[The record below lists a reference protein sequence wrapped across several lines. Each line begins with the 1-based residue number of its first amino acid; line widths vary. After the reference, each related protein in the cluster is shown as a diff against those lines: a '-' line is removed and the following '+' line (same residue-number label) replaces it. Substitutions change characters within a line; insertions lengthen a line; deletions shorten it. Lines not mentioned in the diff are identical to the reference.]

1 MNISI
6 EHVTKK
12 IKDATVLK
20 DICLEMKGGTVYGL
34 QGKNGSGKTML
45 MRAISGLIRPTSGR
59 IVINGEQLHK
69 NISIPRSIGLL
80 LENPSLLPEYDAS
93 QNLKLLAKM
102 QGGVPEE
109 EIRQLIRDVGLDDAG
124 HKKVEKY
131 SLGMKQRLGIAAAIL
146 GSPDIILLDEPI
158 NAIDGEGVEE
168 IRSLILS
175 LKNEKRIIIVACHD
189 KEEMNLLADE
199 IVHLRDGRIEGQ
211 ENGVA
216 DAVRQVLNYYKVRN
230 PGTLL
235 DHWLIMTAGTQPYQ
249 PNTLHSYKFPT
260 IWLIMQAFMLLVVNG
275 YTSGDLEEH
284 GSVMIV
290 KSRSRAGWWLSKCVW
305 CMFSTLLAYVI
316 YYIPM
321 FLIFAWRGIPM
332 KMHLTKRLVTTSVE
346 GFLNWKTADVCAVV
360 LFIPVAVMM
369 FLCLLQMLLE
379 VVWSPAV
386 AIILLLVI
394 QGISAYKQSVFL
406 WGNWGIPVRMLKTP
420 IGYIGNLRCSIAGII
435 VCIVIGTILFKRR
448 DLLFKE

>member
-59 IVINGEQLHK
+59 IVINGERLHK
-69 NISIPRSIGLL
+69 NLAIPRSIGLL

-211 ENGVA
+211 ENGGA
-216 DAVRQVLNYYKVRN
+216 A
-230 PGTLL
+230 
-235 DHWLIMTAGTQPYQ
+235 
-249 PNTLHSYKFPT
+249 
-260 IWLIMQAFMLLVVNG
+260 
-275 YTSGDLEEH
+275 
-284 GSVMIV
+284 
-290 KSRSRAGWWLSKCVW
+290 
-305 CMFSTLLAYVI
+305 
-316 YYIPM
+316 
-321 FLIFAWRGIPM
+321 
-332 KMHLTKRLVTTSVE
+332 
-346 GFLNWKTADVCAVV
+346 
-360 LFIPVAVMM
+360 
-369 FLCLLQMLLE
+369 
-379 VVWSPAV
+379 
-386 AIILLLVI
+386 
-394 QGISAYKQSVFL
+394 
-406 WGNWGIPVRMLKTP
+406 
-420 IGYIGNLRCSIAGII
+420 
-435 VCIVIGTILFKRR
+435 
-448 DLLFKE
+448 

>member
-12 IKDATVLK
+12 IKNATVLK

-93 QNLKLLAKM
+93 QNLRLLAKM

-109 EIRQLIRDVGLDDAG
+109 EIRQLIRDVGLEDAG

-211 ENGVA
+211 ENGGA
-216 DAVRQVLNYYKVRN
+216 A
-230 PGTLL
+230 
-235 DHWLIMTAGTQPYQ
+235 
-249 PNTLHSYKFPT
+249 
-260 IWLIMQAFMLLVVNG
+260 
-275 YTSGDLEEH
+275 
-284 GSVMIV
+284 
-290 KSRSRAGWWLSKCVW
+290 
-305 CMFSTLLAYVI
+305 
-316 YYIPM
+316 
-321 FLIFAWRGIPM
+321 
-332 KMHLTKRLVTTSVE
+332 
-346 GFLNWKTADVCAVV
+346 
-360 LFIPVAVMM
+360 
-369 FLCLLQMLLE
+369 
-379 VVWSPAV
+379 
-386 AIILLLVI
+386 
-394 QGISAYKQSVFL
+394 
-406 WGNWGIPVRMLKTP
+406 
-420 IGYIGNLRCSIAGII
+420 
-435 VCIVIGTILFKRR
+435 
-448 DLLFKE
+448 

>member
-12 IKDATVLK
+12 IKNATVLK

-93 QNLKLLAKM
+93 QNLNLLAKM

-109 EIRQLIRDVGLDDAG
+109 EIRQLIRDVGLEDAG

-211 ENGVA
+211 ENGGA
-216 DAVRQVLNYYKVRN
+216 A
-230 PGTLL
+230 
-235 DHWLIMTAGTQPYQ
+235 
-249 PNTLHSYKFPT
+249 
-260 IWLIMQAFMLLVVNG
+260 
-275 YTSGDLEEH
+275 
-284 GSVMIV
+284 
-290 KSRSRAGWWLSKCVW
+290 
-305 CMFSTLLAYVI
+305 
-316 YYIPM
+316 
-321 FLIFAWRGIPM
+321 
-332 KMHLTKRLVTTSVE
+332 
-346 GFLNWKTADVCAVV
+346 
-360 LFIPVAVMM
+360 
-369 FLCLLQMLLE
+369 
-379 VVWSPAV
+379 
-386 AIILLLVI
+386 
-394 QGISAYKQSVFL
+394 
-406 WGNWGIPVRMLKTP
+406 
-420 IGYIGNLRCSIAGII
+420 
-435 VCIVIGTILFKRR
+435 
-448 DLLFKE
+448 

>member
-109 EIRQLIRDVGLDDAG
+109 EIRQLIRDVGLEDAG

-175 LKNEKRIIIVACHD
+175 LKTEKRIIIVACHD

-211 ENGVA
+211 ENGGA
-216 DAVRQVLNYYKVRN
+216 A
-230 PGTLL
+230 
-235 DHWLIMTAGTQPYQ
+235 
-249 PNTLHSYKFPT
+249 
-260 IWLIMQAFMLLVVNG
+260 
-275 YTSGDLEEH
+275 
-284 GSVMIV
+284 
-290 KSRSRAGWWLSKCVW
+290 
-305 CMFSTLLAYVI
+305 
-316 YYIPM
+316 
-321 FLIFAWRGIPM
+321 
-332 KMHLTKRLVTTSVE
+332 
-346 GFLNWKTADVCAVV
+346 
-360 LFIPVAVMM
+360 
-369 FLCLLQMLLE
+369 
-379 VVWSPAV
+379 
-386 AIILLLVI
+386 
-394 QGISAYKQSVFL
+394 
-406 WGNWGIPVRMLKTP
+406 
-420 IGYIGNLRCSIAGII
+420 
-435 VCIVIGTILFKRR
+435 
-448 DLLFKE
+448 

>member
-93 QNLKLLAKM
+93 QNLKLLAKR

-211 ENGVA
+211 ENGGA
-216 DAVRQVLNYYKVRN
+216 A
-230 PGTLL
+230 
-235 DHWLIMTAGTQPYQ
+235 
-249 PNTLHSYKFPT
+249 
-260 IWLIMQAFMLLVVNG
+260 
-275 YTSGDLEEH
+275 
-284 GSVMIV
+284 
-290 KSRSRAGWWLSKCVW
+290 
-305 CMFSTLLAYVI
+305 
-316 YYIPM
+316 
-321 FLIFAWRGIPM
+321 
-332 KMHLTKRLVTTSVE
+332 
-346 GFLNWKTADVCAVV
+346 
-360 LFIPVAVMM
+360 
-369 FLCLLQMLLE
+369 
-379 VVWSPAV
+379 
-386 AIILLLVI
+386 
-394 QGISAYKQSVFL
+394 
-406 WGNWGIPVRMLKTP
+406 
-420 IGYIGNLRCSIAGII
+420 
-435 VCIVIGTILFKRR
+435 
-448 DLLFKE
+448 

>member
-102 QGGVPEE
+102 QGGVPED
-109 EIRQLIRDVGLDDAG
+109 EIRQLIRDVVLEDAG

-199 IVHLRDGRIEGQ
+199 IVHLRNGRIEGQ
-211 ENGVA
+211 ENGGA
-216 DAVRQVLNYYKVRN
+216 A
-230 PGTLL
+230 
-235 DHWLIMTAGTQPYQ
+235 
-249 PNTLHSYKFPT
+249 
-260 IWLIMQAFMLLVVNG
+260 
-275 YTSGDLEEH
+275 
-284 GSVMIV
+284 
-290 KSRSRAGWWLSKCVW
+290 
-305 CMFSTLLAYVI
+305 
-316 YYIPM
+316 
-321 FLIFAWRGIPM
+321 
-332 KMHLTKRLVTTSVE
+332 
-346 GFLNWKTADVCAVV
+346 
-360 LFIPVAVMM
+360 
-369 FLCLLQMLLE
+369 
-379 VVWSPAV
+379 
-386 AIILLLVI
+386 
-394 QGISAYKQSVFL
+394 
-406 WGNWGIPVRMLKTP
+406 
-420 IGYIGNLRCSIAGII
+420 
-435 VCIVIGTILFKRR
+435 
-448 DLLFKE
+448 

>member
-12 IKDATVLK
+12 IKDVTVLK

-211 ENGVA
+211 ENGGA
-216 DAVRQVLNYYKVRN
+216 A
-230 PGTLL
+230 
-235 DHWLIMTAGTQPYQ
+235 
-249 PNTLHSYKFPT
+249 
-260 IWLIMQAFMLLVVNG
+260 
-275 YTSGDLEEH
+275 
-284 GSVMIV
+284 
-290 KSRSRAGWWLSKCVW
+290 
-305 CMFSTLLAYVI
+305 
-316 YYIPM
+316 
-321 FLIFAWRGIPM
+321 
-332 KMHLTKRLVTTSVE
+332 
-346 GFLNWKTADVCAVV
+346 
-360 LFIPVAVMM
+360 
-369 FLCLLQMLLE
+369 
-379 VVWSPAV
+379 
-386 AIILLLVI
+386 
-394 QGISAYKQSVFL
+394 
-406 WGNWGIPVRMLKTP
+406 
-420 IGYIGNLRCSIAGII
+420 
-435 VCIVIGTILFKRR
+435 
-448 DLLFKE
+448 

>member
-131 SLGMKQRLGIAAAIL
+131 SLGMKHRLGIAAAIL

-211 ENGVA
+211 ENGGA
-216 DAVRQVLNYYKVRN
+216 A
-230 PGTLL
+230 
-235 DHWLIMTAGTQPYQ
+235 
-249 PNTLHSYKFPT
+249 
-260 IWLIMQAFMLLVVNG
+260 
-275 YTSGDLEEH
+275 
-284 GSVMIV
+284 
-290 KSRSRAGWWLSKCVW
+290 
-305 CMFSTLLAYVI
+305 
-316 YYIPM
+316 
-321 FLIFAWRGIPM
+321 
-332 KMHLTKRLVTTSVE
+332 
-346 GFLNWKTADVCAVV
+346 
-360 LFIPVAVMM
+360 
-369 FLCLLQMLLE
+369 
-379 VVWSPAV
+379 
-386 AIILLLVI
+386 
-394 QGISAYKQSVFL
+394 
-406 WGNWGIPVRMLKTP
+406 
-420 IGYIGNLRCSIAGII
+420 
-435 VCIVIGTILFKRR
+435 
-448 DLLFKE
+448 

>member
-109 EIRQLIRDVGLDDAG
+109 EIRQLIRDVGLYDAG

-211 ENGVA
+211 ENGGA
-216 DAVRQVLNYYKVRN
+216 A
-230 PGTLL
+230 
-235 DHWLIMTAGTQPYQ
+235 
-249 PNTLHSYKFPT
+249 
-260 IWLIMQAFMLLVVNG
+260 
-275 YTSGDLEEH
+275 
-284 GSVMIV
+284 
-290 KSRSRAGWWLSKCVW
+290 
-305 CMFSTLLAYVI
+305 
-316 YYIPM
+316 
-321 FLIFAWRGIPM
+321 
-332 KMHLTKRLVTTSVE
+332 
-346 GFLNWKTADVCAVV
+346 
-360 LFIPVAVMM
+360 
-369 FLCLLQMLLE
+369 
-379 VVWSPAV
+379 
-386 AIILLLVI
+386 
-394 QGISAYKQSVFL
+394 
-406 WGNWGIPVRMLKTP
+406 
-420 IGYIGNLRCSIAGII
+420 
-435 VCIVIGTILFKRR
+435 
-448 DLLFKE
+448 

>member
-109 EIRQLIRDVGLDDAG
+109 EIRQLIRDVGLEDAG
-124 HKKVEKY
+124 YKKVEKY

-211 ENGVA
+211 ENGGA
-216 DAVRQVLNYYKVRN
+216 A
-230 PGTLL
+230 
-235 DHWLIMTAGTQPYQ
+235 
-249 PNTLHSYKFPT
+249 
-260 IWLIMQAFMLLVVNG
+260 
-275 YTSGDLEEH
+275 
-284 GSVMIV
+284 
-290 KSRSRAGWWLSKCVW
+290 
-305 CMFSTLLAYVI
+305 
-316 YYIPM
+316 
-321 FLIFAWRGIPM
+321 
-332 KMHLTKRLVTTSVE
+332 
-346 GFLNWKTADVCAVV
+346 
-360 LFIPVAVMM
+360 
-369 FLCLLQMLLE
+369 
-379 VVWSPAV
+379 
-386 AIILLLVI
+386 
-394 QGISAYKQSVFL
+394 
-406 WGNWGIPVRMLKTP
+406 
-420 IGYIGNLRCSIAGII
+420 
-435 VCIVIGTILFKRR
+435 
-448 DLLFKE
+448 

>member
-80 LENPSLLPEYDAS
+80 LENPSLLPEYDAF

-109 EIRQLIRDVGLDDAG
+109 EIRQLIRDVGLEDAG

-199 IVHLRDGRIEGQ
+199 IVHLCDGRIEGQ
-211 ENGVA
+211 ENGGA
-216 DAVRQVLNYYKVRN
+216 A
-230 PGTLL
+230 
-235 DHWLIMTAGTQPYQ
+235 
-249 PNTLHSYKFPT
+249 
-260 IWLIMQAFMLLVVNG
+260 
-275 YTSGDLEEH
+275 
-284 GSVMIV
+284 
-290 KSRSRAGWWLSKCVW
+290 
-305 CMFSTLLAYVI
+305 
-316 YYIPM
+316 
-321 FLIFAWRGIPM
+321 
-332 KMHLTKRLVTTSVE
+332 
-346 GFLNWKTADVCAVV
+346 
-360 LFIPVAVMM
+360 
-369 FLCLLQMLLE
+369 
-379 VVWSPAV
+379 
-386 AIILLLVI
+386 
-394 QGISAYKQSVFL
+394 
-406 WGNWGIPVRMLKTP
+406 
-420 IGYIGNLRCSIAGII
+420 
-435 VCIVIGTILFKRR
+435 
-448 DLLFKE
+448 

>member
-12 IKDATVLK
+12 IKNATVLK

-59 IVINGEQLHK
+59 IVIKGEQLHK

-80 LENPSLLPEYDAS
+80 LENPSLLPEYDAF

-109 EIRQLIRDVGLDDAG
+109 EIRQLIRDVGLEDAG

-175 LKNEKRIIIVACHD
+175 LKNEKRIIIVACHE

-211 ENGVA
+211 ENGGA
-216 DAVRQVLNYYKVRN
+216 A
-230 PGTLL
+230 
-235 DHWLIMTAGTQPYQ
+235 
-249 PNTLHSYKFPT
+249 
-260 IWLIMQAFMLLVVNG
+260 
-275 YTSGDLEEH
+275 
-284 GSVMIV
+284 
-290 KSRSRAGWWLSKCVW
+290 
-305 CMFSTLLAYVI
+305 
-316 YYIPM
+316 
-321 FLIFAWRGIPM
+321 
-332 KMHLTKRLVTTSVE
+332 
-346 GFLNWKTADVCAVV
+346 
-360 LFIPVAVMM
+360 
-369 FLCLLQMLLE
+369 
-379 VVWSPAV
+379 
-386 AIILLLVI
+386 
-394 QGISAYKQSVFL
+394 
-406 WGNWGIPVRMLKTP
+406 
-420 IGYIGNLRCSIAGII
+420 
-435 VCIVIGTILFKRR
+435 
-448 DLLFKE
+448 

>member
-131 SLGMKQRLGIAAAIL
+131 SFGMKQRLGIAAAIL

-211 ENGVA
+211 ENGGA
-216 DAVRQVLNYYKVRN
+216 A
-230 PGTLL
+230 
-235 DHWLIMTAGTQPYQ
+235 
-249 PNTLHSYKFPT
+249 
-260 IWLIMQAFMLLVVNG
+260 
-275 YTSGDLEEH
+275 
-284 GSVMIV
+284 
-290 KSRSRAGWWLSKCVW
+290 
-305 CMFSTLLAYVI
+305 
-316 YYIPM
+316 
-321 FLIFAWRGIPM
+321 
-332 KMHLTKRLVTTSVE
+332 
-346 GFLNWKTADVCAVV
+346 
-360 LFIPVAVMM
+360 
-369 FLCLLQMLLE
+369 
-379 VVWSPAV
+379 
-386 AIILLLVI
+386 
-394 QGISAYKQSVFL
+394 
-406 WGNWGIPVRMLKTP
+406 
-420 IGYIGNLRCSIAGII
+420 
-435 VCIVIGTILFKRR
+435 
-448 DLLFKE
+448 

>member
-12 IKDATVLK
+12 IKNATVLK

-80 LENPSLLPEYDAS
+80 LENPSLLPEYDAF

-109 EIRQLIRDVGLDDAG
+109 EIRQLIRDVGLEDAG

-131 SLGMKQRLGIAAAIL
+131 SLGMKQRLGLAAAIL

-211 ENGVA
+211 ENGGA
-216 DAVRQVLNYYKVRN
+216 A
-230 PGTLL
+230 
-235 DHWLIMTAGTQPYQ
+235 
-249 PNTLHSYKFPT
+249 
-260 IWLIMQAFMLLVVNG
+260 
-275 YTSGDLEEH
+275 
-284 GSVMIV
+284 
-290 KSRSRAGWWLSKCVW
+290 
-305 CMFSTLLAYVI
+305 
-316 YYIPM
+316 
-321 FLIFAWRGIPM
+321 
-332 KMHLTKRLVTTSVE
+332 
-346 GFLNWKTADVCAVV
+346 
-360 LFIPVAVMM
+360 
-369 FLCLLQMLLE
+369 
-379 VVWSPAV
+379 
-386 AIILLLVI
+386 
-394 QGISAYKQSVFL
+394 
-406 WGNWGIPVRMLKTP
+406 
-420 IGYIGNLRCSIAGII
+420 
-435 VCIVIGTILFKRR
+435 
-448 DLLFKE
+448 

>member
-158 NAIDGEGVEE
+158 NAIDGEGV
-168 IRSLILS
+168 IAIS
-175 LKNEKRIIIVACHD
+175 
-189 KEEMNLLADE
+189 
-199 IVHLRDGRIEGQ
+199 EGKTEQ
-211 ENGVA
+211 
-216 DAVRQVLNYYKVRN
+216 
-230 PGTLL
+230 
-235 DHWLIMTAGTQPYQ
+235 
-249 PNTLHSYKFPT
+249 
-260 IWLIMQAFMLLVVNG
+260 
-275 YTSGDLEEH
+275 LELE
-284 GSVMIV
+284 S
-290 KSRSRAGWWLSKCVW
+290 
-305 CMFSTLLAYVI
+305 
-316 YYIPM
+316 
-321 FLIFAWRGIPM
+321 
-332 KMHLTKRLVTTSVE
+332 
-346 GFLNWKTADVCAVV
+346 
-360 LFIPVAVMM
+360 
-369 FLCLLQMLLE
+369 LLQKPYFVPE
-379 VVWSPAV
+379 
-386 AIILLLVI
+386 
-394 QGISAYKQSVFL
+394 
-406 WGNWGIPVRMLKTP
+406 
-420 IGYIGNLRCSIAGII
+420 
-435 VCIVIGTILFKRR
+435 
-448 DLLFKE
+448 E

>member
-12 IKDATVLK
+12 IKNATVLK

-34 QGKNGSGKTML
+34 HGKNGSGKTRL

-109 EIRQLIRDVGLDDAG
+109 EIRQLIRDVGLEDAG

-211 ENGVA
+211 ENGGA
-216 DAVRQVLNYYKVRN
+216 A
-230 PGTLL
+230 
-235 DHWLIMTAGTQPYQ
+235 
-249 PNTLHSYKFPT
+249 
-260 IWLIMQAFMLLVVNG
+260 
-275 YTSGDLEEH
+275 
-284 GSVMIV
+284 
-290 KSRSRAGWWLSKCVW
+290 
-305 CMFSTLLAYVI
+305 
-316 YYIPM
+316 
-321 FLIFAWRGIPM
+321 
-332 KMHLTKRLVTTSVE
+332 
-346 GFLNWKTADVCAVV
+346 
-360 LFIPVAVMM
+360 
-369 FLCLLQMLLE
+369 
-379 VVWSPAV
+379 
-386 AIILLLVI
+386 
-394 QGISAYKQSVFL
+394 
-406 WGNWGIPVRMLKTP
+406 
-420 IGYIGNLRCSIAGII
+420 
-435 VCIVIGTILFKRR
+435 
-448 DLLFKE
+448 

>member
-109 EIRQLIRDVGLDDAG
+109 EIRQLIRDVGLDDVG

-211 ENGVA
+211 ENGGA
-216 DAVRQVLNYYKVRN
+216 A
-230 PGTLL
+230 
-235 DHWLIMTAGTQPYQ
+235 
-249 PNTLHSYKFPT
+249 
-260 IWLIMQAFMLLVVNG
+260 
-275 YTSGDLEEH
+275 
-284 GSVMIV
+284 
-290 KSRSRAGWWLSKCVW
+290 
-305 CMFSTLLAYVI
+305 
-316 YYIPM
+316 
-321 FLIFAWRGIPM
+321 
-332 KMHLTKRLVTTSVE
+332 
-346 GFLNWKTADVCAVV
+346 
-360 LFIPVAVMM
+360 
-369 FLCLLQMLLE
+369 
-379 VVWSPAV
+379 
-386 AIILLLVI
+386 
-394 QGISAYKQSVFL
+394 
-406 WGNWGIPVRMLKTP
+406 
-420 IGYIGNLRCSIAGII
+420 
-435 VCIVIGTILFKRR
+435 
-448 DLLFKE
+448 

>member
-69 NISIPRSIGLL
+69 NISILRSIGLL

-102 QGGVPEE
+102 QGGVPED
-109 EIRQLIRDVGLDDAG
+109 EIRQLIRDVGLEDAG

-211 ENGVA
+211 ENGGA
-216 DAVRQVLNYYKVRN
+216 A
-230 PGTLL
+230 
-235 DHWLIMTAGTQPYQ
+235 
-249 PNTLHSYKFPT
+249 
-260 IWLIMQAFMLLVVNG
+260 
-275 YTSGDLEEH
+275 
-284 GSVMIV
+284 
-290 KSRSRAGWWLSKCVW
+290 
-305 CMFSTLLAYVI
+305 
-316 YYIPM
+316 
-321 FLIFAWRGIPM
+321 
-332 KMHLTKRLVTTSVE
+332 
-346 GFLNWKTADVCAVV
+346 
-360 LFIPVAVMM
+360 
-369 FLCLLQMLLE
+369 
-379 VVWSPAV
+379 
-386 AIILLLVI
+386 
-394 QGISAYKQSVFL
+394 
-406 WGNWGIPVRMLKTP
+406 
-420 IGYIGNLRCSIAGII
+420 
-435 VCIVIGTILFKRR
+435 
-448 DLLFKE
+448 

>member
-59 IVINGEQLHK
+59 IAINGEQLHK

-80 LENPSLLPEYDAS
+80 LENPSLLPEYDAF

-109 EIRQLIRDVGLDDAG
+109 EIRQLIRDVGLEDAG

-211 ENGVA
+211 ENGGA
-216 DAVRQVLNYYKVRN
+216 A
-230 PGTLL
+230 
-235 DHWLIMTAGTQPYQ
+235 
-249 PNTLHSYKFPT
+249 
-260 IWLIMQAFMLLVVNG
+260 
-275 YTSGDLEEH
+275 
-284 GSVMIV
+284 
-290 KSRSRAGWWLSKCVW
+290 
-305 CMFSTLLAYVI
+305 
-316 YYIPM
+316 
-321 FLIFAWRGIPM
+321 
-332 KMHLTKRLVTTSVE
+332 
-346 GFLNWKTADVCAVV
+346 
-360 LFIPVAVMM
+360 
-369 FLCLLQMLLE
+369 
-379 VVWSPAV
+379 
-386 AIILLLVI
+386 
-394 QGISAYKQSVFL
+394 
-406 WGNWGIPVRMLKTP
+406 
-420 IGYIGNLRCSIAGII
+420 
-435 VCIVIGTILFKRR
+435 
-448 DLLFKE
+448 

>member
-80 LENPSLLPEYDAS
+80 LENPSLLPEYDAF

-109 EIRQLIRDVGLDDAG
+109 EIRQLIRDVGLEDAG

-175 LKNEKRIIIVACHD
+175 LKNERRIIIVACHD

-211 ENGVA
+211 ENGGA
-216 DAVRQVLNYYKVRN
+216 A
-230 PGTLL
+230 
-235 DHWLIMTAGTQPYQ
+235 
-249 PNTLHSYKFPT
+249 
-260 IWLIMQAFMLLVVNG
+260 
-275 YTSGDLEEH
+275 
-284 GSVMIV
+284 
-290 KSRSRAGWWLSKCVW
+290 
-305 CMFSTLLAYVI
+305 
-316 YYIPM
+316 
-321 FLIFAWRGIPM
+321 
-332 KMHLTKRLVTTSVE
+332 
-346 GFLNWKTADVCAVV
+346 
-360 LFIPVAVMM
+360 
-369 FLCLLQMLLE
+369 
-379 VVWSPAV
+379 
-386 AIILLLVI
+386 
-394 QGISAYKQSVFL
+394 
-406 WGNWGIPVRMLKTP
+406 
-420 IGYIGNLRCSIAGII
+420 
-435 VCIVIGTILFKRR
+435 
-448 DLLFKE
+448 

>member
-109 EIRQLIRDVGLDDAG
+109 EIRQLIRDVGLEDAG

-211 ENGVA
+211 EN
-216 DAVRQVLNYYKVRN
+216 
-230 PGTLL
+230 
-235 DHWLIMTAGTQPYQ
+235 
-249 PNTLHSYKFPT
+249 
-260 IWLIMQAFMLLVVNG
+260 
-275 YTSGDLEEH
+275 
-284 GSVMIV
+284 
-290 KSRSRAGWWLSKCVW
+290 
-305 CMFSTLLAYVI
+305 
-316 YYIPM
+316 
-321 FLIFAWRGIPM
+321 RG
-332 KMHLTKRLVTTSVE
+332 
-346 GFLNWKTADVCAVV
+346 AA
-360 LFIPVAVMM
+360 
-369 FLCLLQMLLE
+369 
-379 VVWSPAV
+379 
-386 AIILLLVI
+386 
-394 QGISAYKQSVFL
+394 
-406 WGNWGIPVRMLKTP
+406 
-420 IGYIGNLRCSIAGII
+420 
-435 VCIVIGTILFKRR
+435 
-448 DLLFKE
+448 

>member
-12 IKDATVLK
+12 IKNATVLK

-199 IVHLRDGRIEGQ
+199 IVHPRDGRIEGQ
-211 ENGVA
+211 ENGGA
-216 DAVRQVLNYYKVRN
+216 A
-230 PGTLL
+230 
-235 DHWLIMTAGTQPYQ
+235 
-249 PNTLHSYKFPT
+249 
-260 IWLIMQAFMLLVVNG
+260 
-275 YTSGDLEEH
+275 
-284 GSVMIV
+284 
-290 KSRSRAGWWLSKCVW
+290 
-305 CMFSTLLAYVI
+305 
-316 YYIPM
+316 
-321 FLIFAWRGIPM
+321 
-332 KMHLTKRLVTTSVE
+332 
-346 GFLNWKTADVCAVV
+346 
-360 LFIPVAVMM
+360 
-369 FLCLLQMLLE
+369 
-379 VVWSPAV
+379 
-386 AIILLLVI
+386 
-394 QGISAYKQSVFL
+394 
-406 WGNWGIPVRMLKTP
+406 
-420 IGYIGNLRCSIAGII
+420 
-435 VCIVIGTILFKRR
+435 
-448 DLLFKE
+448 

>member
-12 IKDATVLK
+12 IKNATVLK

-59 IVINGEQLHK
+59 IVINGKQLHK

-109 EIRQLIRDVGLDDAG
+109 EIRQLIRDVGLEDAG

-211 ENGVA
+211 ENGGA
-216 DAVRQVLNYYKVRN
+216 A
-230 PGTLL
+230 
-235 DHWLIMTAGTQPYQ
+235 
-249 PNTLHSYKFPT
+249 
-260 IWLIMQAFMLLVVNG
+260 
-275 YTSGDLEEH
+275 
-284 GSVMIV
+284 
-290 KSRSRAGWWLSKCVW
+290 
-305 CMFSTLLAYVI
+305 
-316 YYIPM
+316 
-321 FLIFAWRGIPM
+321 
-332 KMHLTKRLVTTSVE
+332 
-346 GFLNWKTADVCAVV
+346 
-360 LFIPVAVMM
+360 
-369 FLCLLQMLLE
+369 
-379 VVWSPAV
+379 
-386 AIILLLVI
+386 
-394 QGISAYKQSVFL
+394 
-406 WGNWGIPVRMLKTP
+406 
-420 IGYIGNLRCSIAGII
+420 
-435 VCIVIGTILFKRR
+435 
-448 DLLFKE
+448 

>member
-12 IKDATVLK
+12 IKNATVLK

-93 QNLKLLAKM
+93 QNLKLLVKM

-109 EIRQLIRDVGLDDAG
+109 EIRQLIRDVGLEDAG

-211 ENGVA
+211 ENGGA
-216 DAVRQVLNYYKVRN
+216 A
-230 PGTLL
+230 
-235 DHWLIMTAGTQPYQ
+235 
-249 PNTLHSYKFPT
+249 
-260 IWLIMQAFMLLVVNG
+260 
-275 YTSGDLEEH
+275 
-284 GSVMIV
+284 
-290 KSRSRAGWWLSKCVW
+290 
-305 CMFSTLLAYVI
+305 
-316 YYIPM
+316 
-321 FLIFAWRGIPM
+321 
-332 KMHLTKRLVTTSVE
+332 
-346 GFLNWKTADVCAVV
+346 
-360 LFIPVAVMM
+360 
-369 FLCLLQMLLE
+369 
-379 VVWSPAV
+379 
-386 AIILLLVI
+386 
-394 QGISAYKQSVFL
+394 
-406 WGNWGIPVRMLKTP
+406 
-420 IGYIGNLRCSIAGII
+420 
-435 VCIVIGTILFKRR
+435 
-448 DLLFKE
+448 

>member
-45 MRAISGLIRPTSGR
+45 MRTISGLIRPTSGR

-109 EIRQLIRDVGLDDAG
+109 EIRQLIRDVGLEDAG

-211 ENGVA
+211 ENGGA
-216 DAVRQVLNYYKVRN
+216 A
-230 PGTLL
+230 
-235 DHWLIMTAGTQPYQ
+235 
-249 PNTLHSYKFPT
+249 
-260 IWLIMQAFMLLVVNG
+260 
-275 YTSGDLEEH
+275 
-284 GSVMIV
+284 
-290 KSRSRAGWWLSKCVW
+290 
-305 CMFSTLLAYVI
+305 
-316 YYIPM
+316 
-321 FLIFAWRGIPM
+321 
-332 KMHLTKRLVTTSVE
+332 
-346 GFLNWKTADVCAVV
+346 
-360 LFIPVAVMM
+360 
-369 FLCLLQMLLE
+369 
-379 VVWSPAV
+379 
-386 AIILLLVI
+386 
-394 QGISAYKQSVFL
+394 
-406 WGNWGIPVRMLKTP
+406 
-420 IGYIGNLRCSIAGII
+420 
-435 VCIVIGTILFKRR
+435 
-448 DLLFKE
+448 

>member
-34 QGKNGSGKTML
+34 QSKNGSGKTML

-102 QGGVPEE
+102 QGGVPED
-109 EIRQLIRDVGLDDAG
+109 EIRQLIRDVGLEDAG

-211 ENGVA
+211 ENGGA
-216 DAVRQVLNYYKVRN
+216 A
-230 PGTLL
+230 
-235 DHWLIMTAGTQPYQ
+235 
-249 PNTLHSYKFPT
+249 
-260 IWLIMQAFMLLVVNG
+260 
-275 YTSGDLEEH
+275 
-284 GSVMIV
+284 
-290 KSRSRAGWWLSKCVW
+290 
-305 CMFSTLLAYVI
+305 
-316 YYIPM
+316 
-321 FLIFAWRGIPM
+321 
-332 KMHLTKRLVTTSVE
+332 
-346 GFLNWKTADVCAVV
+346 
-360 LFIPVAVMM
+360 
-369 FLCLLQMLLE
+369 
-379 VVWSPAV
+379 
-386 AIILLLVI
+386 
-394 QGISAYKQSVFL
+394 
-406 WGNWGIPVRMLKTP
+406 
-420 IGYIGNLRCSIAGII
+420 
-435 VCIVIGTILFKRR
+435 
-448 DLLFKE
+448 

>member
-45 MRAISGLIRPTSGR
+45 MRAISG
-59 IVINGEQLHK
+59 
-69 NISIPRSIGLL
+69 
-80 LENPSLLPEYDAS
+80 
-93 QNLKLLAKM
+93 
-102 QGGVPEE
+102 
-109 EIRQLIRDVGLDDAG
+109 LIRDVGLDDAG

-211 ENGVA
+211 ENGGA
-216 DAVRQVLNYYKVRN
+216 A
-230 PGTLL
+230 
-235 DHWLIMTAGTQPYQ
+235 
-249 PNTLHSYKFPT
+249 
-260 IWLIMQAFMLLVVNG
+260 
-275 YTSGDLEEH
+275 
-284 GSVMIV
+284 
-290 KSRSRAGWWLSKCVW
+290 
-305 CMFSTLLAYVI
+305 
-316 YYIPM
+316 
-321 FLIFAWRGIPM
+321 
-332 KMHLTKRLVTTSVE
+332 
-346 GFLNWKTADVCAVV
+346 
-360 LFIPVAVMM
+360 
-369 FLCLLQMLLE
+369 
-379 VVWSPAV
+379 
-386 AIILLLVI
+386 
-394 QGISAYKQSVFL
+394 
-406 WGNWGIPVRMLKTP
+406 
-420 IGYIGNLRCSIAGII
+420 
-435 VCIVIGTILFKRR
+435 
-448 DLLFKE
+448 

>member
-12 IKDATVLK
+12 IKNATVLK

-34 QGKNGSGKTML
+34 QGNNGSGKTML

-109 EIRQLIRDVGLDDAG
+109 EIRQLIRDVGLEDAG

-211 ENGVA
+211 ENGGA
-216 DAVRQVLNYYKVRN
+216 A
-230 PGTLL
+230 
-235 DHWLIMTAGTQPYQ
+235 
-249 PNTLHSYKFPT
+249 
-260 IWLIMQAFMLLVVNG
+260 
-275 YTSGDLEEH
+275 
-284 GSVMIV
+284 
-290 KSRSRAGWWLSKCVW
+290 
-305 CMFSTLLAYVI
+305 
-316 YYIPM
+316 
-321 FLIFAWRGIPM
+321 
-332 KMHLTKRLVTTSVE
+332 
-346 GFLNWKTADVCAVV
+346 
-360 LFIPVAVMM
+360 
-369 FLCLLQMLLE
+369 
-379 VVWSPAV
+379 
-386 AIILLLVI
+386 
-394 QGISAYKQSVFL
+394 
-406 WGNWGIPVRMLKTP
+406 
-420 IGYIGNLRCSIAGII
+420 
-435 VCIVIGTILFKRR
+435 
-448 DLLFKE
+448 

>member
-12 IKDATVLK
+12 IKNATVLK

-93 QNLKLLAKM
+93 QNLKPLAKM

-109 EIRQLIRDVGLDDAG
+109 EIRQLIRDVGLEDAG

-199 IVHLRDGRIEGQ
+199 IAHLRDGR
-211 ENGVA
+211 
-216 DAVRQVLNYYKVRN
+216 
-230 PGTLL
+230 
-235 DHWLIMTAGTQPYQ
+235 
-249 PNTLHSYKFPT
+249 
-260 IWLIMQAFMLLVVNG
+260 
-275 YTSGDLEEH
+275 
-284 GSVMIV
+284 
-290 KSRSRAGWWLSKCVW
+290 
-305 CMFSTLLAYVI
+305 LA
-316 YYIPM
+316 
-321 FLIFAWRGIPM
+321 
-332 KMHLTKRLVTTSVE
+332 
-346 GFLNWKTADVCAVV
+346 
-360 LFIPVAVMM
+360 
-369 FLCLLQMLLE
+369 
-379 VVWSPAV
+379 
-386 AIILLLVI
+386 
-394 QGISAYKQSVFL
+394 
-406 WGNWGIPVRMLKTP
+406 
-420 IGYIGNLRCSIAGII
+420 NLR
-435 VCIVIGTILFKRR
+435 
-448 DLLFKE
+448 

>member
-12 IKDATVLK
+12 IKNATVLK

-109 EIRQLIRDVGLDDAG
+109 EIRQLIRDVGLEDAG

-199 IVHLRDGRIEGQ
+199 IVHLCDGRIEGQ
-211 ENGVA
+211 ENGGA
-216 DAVRQVLNYYKVRN
+216 A
-230 PGTLL
+230 
-235 DHWLIMTAGTQPYQ
+235 
-249 PNTLHSYKFPT
+249 
-260 IWLIMQAFMLLVVNG
+260 
-275 YTSGDLEEH
+275 
-284 GSVMIV
+284 
-290 KSRSRAGWWLSKCVW
+290 
-305 CMFSTLLAYVI
+305 
-316 YYIPM
+316 
-321 FLIFAWRGIPM
+321 
-332 KMHLTKRLVTTSVE
+332 
-346 GFLNWKTADVCAVV
+346 
-360 LFIPVAVMM
+360 
-369 FLCLLQMLLE
+369 
-379 VVWSPAV
+379 
-386 AIILLLVI
+386 
-394 QGISAYKQSVFL
+394 
-406 WGNWGIPVRMLKTP
+406 
-420 IGYIGNLRCSIAGII
+420 
-435 VCIVIGTILFKRR
+435 
-448 DLLFKE
+448 

>member
-175 LKNEKRIIIVACHD
+175 LKNEKRIIIVACND

-211 ENGVA
+211 ENGGA
-216 DAVRQVLNYYKVRN
+216 A
-230 PGTLL
+230 
-235 DHWLIMTAGTQPYQ
+235 
-249 PNTLHSYKFPT
+249 
-260 IWLIMQAFMLLVVNG
+260 
-275 YTSGDLEEH
+275 
-284 GSVMIV
+284 
-290 KSRSRAGWWLSKCVW
+290 
-305 CMFSTLLAYVI
+305 
-316 YYIPM
+316 
-321 FLIFAWRGIPM
+321 
-332 KMHLTKRLVTTSVE
+332 
-346 GFLNWKTADVCAVV
+346 
-360 LFIPVAVMM
+360 
-369 FLCLLQMLLE
+369 
-379 VVWSPAV
+379 
-386 AIILLLVI
+386 
-394 QGISAYKQSVFL
+394 
-406 WGNWGIPVRMLKTP
+406 
-420 IGYIGNLRCSIAGII
+420 
-435 VCIVIGTILFKRR
+435 
-448 DLLFKE
+448 

>member
-1 MNISI
+1 MNILI

-109 EIRQLIRDVGLDDAG
+109 EIRQLIRDVGLEDAG

-211 ENGVA
+211 ENGGA
-216 DAVRQVLNYYKVRN
+216 A
-230 PGTLL
+230 
-235 DHWLIMTAGTQPYQ
+235 
-249 PNTLHSYKFPT
+249 
-260 IWLIMQAFMLLVVNG
+260 
-275 YTSGDLEEH
+275 
-284 GSVMIV
+284 
-290 KSRSRAGWWLSKCVW
+290 
-305 CMFSTLLAYVI
+305 
-316 YYIPM
+316 
-321 FLIFAWRGIPM
+321 
-332 KMHLTKRLVTTSVE
+332 
-346 GFLNWKTADVCAVV
+346 
-360 LFIPVAVMM
+360 
-369 FLCLLQMLLE
+369 
-379 VVWSPAV
+379 
-386 AIILLLVI
+386 
-394 QGISAYKQSVFL
+394 
-406 WGNWGIPVRMLKTP
+406 
-420 IGYIGNLRCSIAGII
+420 
-435 VCIVIGTILFKRR
+435 
-448 DLLFKE
+448 

>member
-12 IKDATVLK
+12 IKNATVLK

-45 MRAISGLIRPTSGR
+45 MRAISGTGSVPTSGR

-109 EIRQLIRDVGLDDAG
+109 EIRQLIRDVGLEDAG

-211 ENGVA
+211 ENGGA
-216 DAVRQVLNYYKVRN
+216 A
-230 PGTLL
+230 
-235 DHWLIMTAGTQPYQ
+235 
-249 PNTLHSYKFPT
+249 
-260 IWLIMQAFMLLVVNG
+260 
-275 YTSGDLEEH
+275 
-284 GSVMIV
+284 
-290 KSRSRAGWWLSKCVW
+290 
-305 CMFSTLLAYVI
+305 
-316 YYIPM
+316 
-321 FLIFAWRGIPM
+321 
-332 KMHLTKRLVTTSVE
+332 
-346 GFLNWKTADVCAVV
+346 
-360 LFIPVAVMM
+360 
-369 FLCLLQMLLE
+369 
-379 VVWSPAV
+379 
-386 AIILLLVI
+386 
-394 QGISAYKQSVFL
+394 
-406 WGNWGIPVRMLKTP
+406 
-420 IGYIGNLRCSIAGII
+420 
-435 VCIVIGTILFKRR
+435 
-448 DLLFKE
+448 